1 MNSVAAEQWREHSMQ
16 WLIHIEKIDITVFK
30 WEEGRLG
37 REDAKK
43 LTVVSNLVGC
53 GNICTVILRLLYK

>member
-1 MNSVAAEQWREHSMQ
+1 MNSVTTEQWREHSVQ
-16 WLIHIEKIDITVFK
+16 RLIHTGKTDITVFK
-30 WEEGRLG
+30 WEEARLG

-53 GNICTVILRLLYK
+53 GNICTVILRLLYT